1 MLFKWVPFPS
11 PRPLGYD
18 VAMILIETVSIAN
31 GLYKT
36 FSRNGQLIR
45 LRNPAGLCIFPV
57 SM

>member
-1 MLFKWVPFPS
+1 MGPLLPP